1 MVPVLAPILAPYIT
15 GGIATLGAGLYA
27 AQPYIQKA
35 VDDYI
40 NRSVTPTGE
49 GGIVDAYS
57 DTQTGLQD
65 WTTAYGQDELPPGT
79 LGYVEGVHGPKSKA
93 TEELEE
99 MMKKPPIHHP
109 PPEFKI
115 PPTEIPQ
122 EEKWTPPVSPPI
134 EVPTTETFPLPEPKT
149 MEDYIVYNKI
159 DPSDV
164 RKVSKDDYFLLESE
178 ATDKVKLS
186 PGSDQLVDTNHYM
199 IQSERVGDAMQINAV
214 KILPEYQN
222 QGLGKELYKE
232 AIDDAFKKNLDLVS
246 DNSVSESALR
256 VYKSL
261 ENEGFNVIYNKD
273 VFKRGSQILSKDRK
287 QPVVTIKKPVADV
300 GSKLDERSKPVLDA
314 VSKGFENYI
323 AGGKNPDDLSIEAF
337 GEFYLGKKD
346 LIKAKDKKLYNFN
359 ERYAKLDSESIAQLP
374 DKFEKGKRKSSKQLT
389 KDQAIERRN
398 FIINNLKNSGNP
410 SVVEYFNSFEND
422 VAAFDNLMGEMR
434 SYRDKTGK
442 VKGMFTLREEKYL
455 PRIELI
461 HEKFGKQ
468 IKNGEIDFNDAE
480 ELLDIASTLGV
491 DPNTASKD
499 IYRYIQMHA
508 GLFEVPGFE
517 TKNRKLD
524 PLIGAE
530 INALPRYSGKTKD
543 AFNVGASDGY
553 YNKKIGV
560 ELFGSEFGYRDLRE
574 PLINHLKKINNQ
586 EGREGGSRL
595 ELDEIFSRA
604 TLVQNGMEEYAIFV
618 QPLEQ
623 EINSKSKANQI
634 DQKFGNTVIK
644 LGKIDKL
651 SREEFNKTIADYNSY
666 KKAFAEEHP
675 DVFVPTF
682 VYGQFTKNEQ
692 KMLRE
697 QFPDLAD
704 RFIKS
709 AEEKGYH
716 FKIDKN
722 FKNVY
727 DFAQGGRVGYKEGG
741 SVKPKINPADYIEY
755 YSDGTKL
762 YKINSFLRDIARQI
776 DY

>member
-1 MVPVLAPILAPYIT
+1 MVLPLVAAAPYIT
-15 GGIATLGAGLYA
+15 GGIATLGAGMYA

-49 GGIVDAYS
+49 GLVIG
-57 DTQTGLQD
+57 G
-65 WTTAYGQDELPPGT
+65 
-79 LGYVEGVHGPKSKA
+79 GPKEEIKTEQLPGFNRIPEDYSKSFGI
-93 TEELEE
+93 EELQIPEKE
-99 MMKKPPIHHP
+99 NIVLGTPTPKKEDLTLKTPIA
-109 PPEFKI
+109 
-115 PPTEIPQ
+115 
-122 EEKWTPPVSPPI
+122 
-134 EVPTTETFPLPEPKT
+134 
-149 MEDYIVYNKI
+149 
-159 DPSDV
+159 
-164 RKVSKDDYFLLESE
+164 DDTGMSMLL
-178 ATDKVKLS
+178 A
-186 PGSDQLVDTNHYM
+186 
-199 IQSERVGDAMQINAV
+199 
-214 KILPEYQN
+214 
-222 QGLGKELYKE
+222 
-232 AIDDAFKKNLDLVS
+232 
-246 DNSVSESALR
+246 
-256 VYKSL
+256 
-261 ENEGFNVIYNKD
+261 
-273 VFKRGSQILSKDRK
+273 
-287 QPVVTIKKPVADV
+287 
-300 GSKLDERSKPVLDA
+300 KLDERSKPVLDA

-359 ERYAKLDSESIAQLP
+359 ARYAKLDSESIAQLP
-374 DKFEKGKRKSSKQLT
+374 DKFEKGERKSSRQLT

-422 VAAFDNLMGEMR
+422 VAAFDNLMGDMR
-434 SYRDKTGK
+434 SYRDKTGRTEQ
-442 VKGMFTLREEKYL
+442 MLTMREEQYL
-455 PRIELI
+455 PRMELI
-461 HEKFGKQ
+461 HKNFGKQ

-530 INALPRYSGKTKD
+530 ITTIPKHSGTTGN
-543 AFNVGASDGY
+543 AFNLASSDGY

-574 PLINHLKKINNQ
+574 PLINRLKKINNQ
-586 EGREGGSRL
+586 EGRKGDSRL
-595 ELDEIFSRA
+595 ELDEVFSRG
-604 TLVQNGMEEYAIFV
+604 TLVQNGMEEYSIFV
-618 QPLEQ
+618 QPLEK
-623 EINSKSKANQI
+623 EINSKSKAN
-634 DQKFGNTVIK
+634 
-644 LGKIDKL
+644 KIDKNFGKAVIEL
-651 SREEFNKTIADYNSY
+651 GKKDEISRAEFNKTIADYNSY

-741 SVKPKINPADYIEY
+741 SVKPKINPIDYIEY

-762 YKINSFLRDIARQI
+762 YKINSFIRDIARQI